1 METLK
6 SNKQQI
12 TEIKTQIVKS
22 LNGWEGRTTTT
33 ENEQTFEILTL
44 KRYSGNVLTSVRK
57 VTKSFDR
64 NSGFVIT
71 SSGSLMSKDFLTVD
85 HGRIRATENAIK
97 EAHYKGLAMFDEK
110 IQETPIQEI
119 KEHEPQRGDII
130 FLDGYGKGKG
140 SKGNNWIV
148 YKIES
153 SHNKQYHC
161 IEKDT
166 LLLQVKDYV
175 KPIEKKFGIGH
186 YFEKGYNMQKFAINE
201 NTLSNMLIEAQ
212 EVKKQNLIK
221 AQAEQ
226 AEANKKAREKEE
238 YLSQFVK
245 ADRRKTTNIIKKHCL
260 QNFNISKI
268 EVRSEVYS
276 GGSSMKVRYY
286 SPEPIQELED
296 FISSFQ
302 YGHFNG
308 MEDIYEYSNREEI
321 ILEGHI
327 LEKEKYVSSNHEVGE
342 GKKEIEK
349 PTTTQKTAVSN
360 TSKEIEISRNEEKNG
375 IEVKFSKKPDREILE
390 ELKQNGFRWSRYGG
404 IWWTKYTAQKWGF
417 VNNLLSVE
425 K

>member
-1 METLK
+1 MKTLK
-6 SNKQQI
+6 NNKQQI

-22 LNGWEGRTTTT
+22 LDGWEGRTTTT
-33 ENEQTFEILTL
+33 ENGQTFEILTF

-57 VTKSFDR
+57 VTKSYDR

-85 HGRIRATENAIK
+85 HGKIRATENAIK
-97 EAHYKGLAMFDEK
+97 EAHYKGLAMFDKK

-119 KEHEPQRGDII
+119 KEHEPQIGDII

-140 SKGNNWIV
+140 SKGNNWII

-175 KPIEKKFGIGH
+175 KPIEKKFGIGY

-221 AQAEQ
+221 AHAEQ
-226 AEANKKAREKEE
+226 AEEDKKAQEEKK
-238 YLSQFVK
+238 YLSQFTH
-245 ADRRKTTNIIKKHCL
+245 ADRRKTTSIIKKHCL
-260 QNFNISKI
+260 NKFNISKI
-268 EVRSEVYS
+268 EIKTDSFS
-276 GGSSMKVRYY
+276 GGSSMAVTYY
-286 SPEPIQELED
+286 SPEPIKQLED
-296 FISSFQ
+296 FIKNFQ

-308 MEDIYEYSNREEI
+308 MEDIYEYSNQNNI
-321 ILEGHI
+321 ILEKHI
-327 LEKEKYVSSNHEVGE
+327 LQQYKYCSSCHEIGE

-349 PTTTQKTAVSN
+349 STPTQKSAVSN
-360 TSKEIEISRNEEKNG
+360 TSKEIEISKNEEKNG
-375 IEVKFSKKPDREILE
+375 IEVKFSRKPEDRILE
-390 ELKQNGFRWSRYGG
+390 ELKQNGFRWSRYSG
-404 IWWTKYTAQKWGF
+404 IWWTQYTAQKWEF